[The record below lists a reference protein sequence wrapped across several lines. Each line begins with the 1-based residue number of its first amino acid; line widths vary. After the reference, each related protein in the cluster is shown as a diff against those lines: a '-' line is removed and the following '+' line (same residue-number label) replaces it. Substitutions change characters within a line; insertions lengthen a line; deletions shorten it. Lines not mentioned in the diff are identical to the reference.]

1 MQSKKIKVL
10 IVDDSISIQKVL
22 QEVIESDP
30 GLEVVGTASDAFEAK
45 QMVKDLSPDVITLDV
60 EMPQV
65 NGLRF
70 LEVLMKIKPT
80 PVVMI
85 STLTKANADTTLQAL
100 ELGAIDYIAK
110 PQLNQKEMFLRYRKM
125 VIKKIHMAAACNIA
139 TGIDHQT
146 SKKPSAQVSLST
158 NKVLAIGASTGGT
171 EAINYL
177 LGQLP
182 STNFALLIVQHMPS
196 GFTSTFAS
204 RLDRT
209 TDFTVVEAKGGELVR
224 PGVAYLAPGDFHM
237 RVVRSNNQLYTEIF
251 KAEKVAGHRPSVDVL
266 FNSVAEEIGR
276 HAFATLLTGMGKDG
290 AHGLKKIKNAG
301 GFTVVQDEASC
312 VVYGMPRVAVEM
324 GAASVISP
332 LNNIKETFIE
342 RLRSPIKRN
351 TDNVEY
357 ME

>member
-1 MQSKKIKVL
+1 MQTKKIKVL

-22 QEVIESDP
+22 REVIESDP
-30 GLEVVGTASDAFEAK
+30 GLDVVGTAKDAFEAK
-45 QMVKDLSPDVITLDV
+45 QMVNDLSPDVITLDV

-65 NGLRF
+65 SGLRF

-100 ELGAIDYIAK
+100 ELGAVDYIAK
-110 PQLNQKEMFLRYRKM
+110 PQINQKELFLRYKKM
-125 VIKKIHMAAACNIA
+125 VIKKIHMAAACNIS
-139 TGIDHQT
+139 TGIEH
-146 SKKPSAQVSLST
+146 SSSNKQVSETESFSS
-158 NKVLAIGASTGGT
+158 NRVLAIGASTGGT

-177 LGQLP
+177 LSKLP
-182 STNFALLIVQHMPS
+182 SANFALLIVQHMPA

-209 TDFTVVEAKGGELVR
+209 TDFTVVEAQGGELVR

-237 RVVRSNNQLYTEIF
+237 KVIRSNNQLYTEVF
-251 KAEKVAGHRPSVDVL
+251 KAEKVSGHRPSVDVL
-266 FNSVAEEIGR
+266 FKSVADEIGR

-290 AHGLKKIKNAG
+290 AQELKRIKDTG
-301 GFTVVQDEASC
+301 GFTVVQDQSSC

-324 GAASVISP
+324 DAACVVTP
-332 LNNIKETFIE
+332 LNNIKETLVE
-342 RLRSPIKRN
+342 KLR
-351 TDNVEY
+351 
-357 ME
+357 

>member
-1 MQSKKIKVL
+1 MQHKKIRVL

-30 GLEVVGTASDAFEAK
+30 GLEVVGAAKDAFEAK
-45 QMVKDLSPDVITLDV
+45 QMVNDLSPDVITLDV
-60 EMPQV
+60 EMPKV
-65 NGLRF
+65 SGLRF
-70 LEVLMKIKPT
+70 LEVLMKVKPT

-100 ELGAIDYIAK
+100 ELGAVDYIAK
-110 PQLNQKEMFLRYRKM
+110 PQINQKEMFLRYSKM
-125 VIKKIHMAAACNIA
+125 VIKKIRMAAACNIS
-139 TGIDHQT
+139 TGINHQ
-146 SKKPSAQVSLST
+146 ST
-158 NKVLAIGASTGGT
+158 NTEPARAESLTANRVLAIGASTGGT

-177 LGQLP
+177 LSKLP
-182 STNFALLIVQHMPS
+182 SANFALLIVQHMPA

-209 TDFTVVEAKGGELVR
+209 TDFTVVEAQGGELVR

-237 RVVRSNNQLYTEIF
+237 KVVRSNDQLYTDVF
-251 KAEKVAGHRPSVDVL
+251 RAEKVSGHRPSVDVL
-266 FNSVAEEIGR
+266 FKSVADEIGR

-290 AHGLKKIKNAG
+290 ARGLKRIKNAG
-301 GFTVVQDEASC
+301 GFTVVQDQSSC

-324 GAASVISP
+324 DAACVVTP

-342 RLRSPIKRN
+342 KLR
-351 TDNVEY
+351 
-357 ME
+357 